1 MGIKSLRDFAAE
13 NGVTVRAVQKHIA
26 KYADELE
33 GHLTRYGAPRGTYLD
48 EYAQEF
54 IAGHFVKDPIAV
66 IDNSLSD
73 ENERL
78 KAELEAANKRII
90 SLLEER
96 TALTERA
103 LQAEAHKAIA
113 EASQQ
118 DQERRTAEAET
129 RAQQLEDELATAKE
143 RAAEAEAETMKL
155 KSRSLWQRITRWGE
169 R

>member
-1 MGIKSLRDFAAE
+1 MGIKSLRDFATE

-26 KYADELE
+26 KYADDLE

-48 EYAQEF
+48 EFAQDF
-54 IAGHFVKDPIAV
+54 IA
-66 IDNSLSD
+66 NSLSD

-78 KAELEAANKRII
+78 KAELAAANNRII

-118 DQERRTAEAET
+118 DQERRAAEIEA
-129 RAQQLEDELATAKE
+129 RAQSLEDELAAAKE
-143 RAAEAEAETMKL
+143 RAAEAEAETSKL
-155 KSRSLWQRITRWGE
+155 KGRSLWQRITRWGE
-169 R
+169 

>member
-1 MGIKSLRDFAAE
+1 MGIKSLRDFATE
-13 NGVTVRAVQKHIA
+13 NGVTVRAVQKHIT

-90 SLLEER
+90 ALLEER

-118 DQERRTAEAET
+118 DHERRTAEAET
-129 RAQQLEDELATAKE
+129 RAQRLEEELVAANE
-143 RAAEAEAETMKL
+143 RAAEAEAETTKL

-169 R
+169 K